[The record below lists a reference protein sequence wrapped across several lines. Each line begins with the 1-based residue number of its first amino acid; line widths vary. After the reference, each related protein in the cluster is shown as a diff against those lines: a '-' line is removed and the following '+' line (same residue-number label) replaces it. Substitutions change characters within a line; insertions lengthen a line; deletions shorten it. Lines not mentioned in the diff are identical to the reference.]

1 MTQREFH
8 DENLDLMPSTGYKI
22 GTWRD
27 GVVGSGAPVNA
38 VAITFQMRVGDLTSM
53 LLAKK
58 PKPDDELSVIVR
70 IKSRRE
76 CSRVMAQLAR
86 YSLEMWPEEEA

>member
-1 MTQREFH
+1 MTQREFR
-8 DENLDLMPSTGYKI
+8 DENVDLLPSKGYKI

-27 GVVGSGAPVNA
+27 GVVGSGVPVNA
-38 VAITFQMRVGDLTSM
+38 VAITFQIGVGDLTSM
-53 LLAKK
+53 LLAKR
-58 PKPDDELSVIVR
+58 PKASDELSVIVR

-86 YSLEMWPEEEA
+86 YAEEMWPSDG